1 MREIRVCRVAHRSV
15 SRGLPLAPEAVLDSH
30 LWWRVARHRVGYV
43 RSGGHDMLPPSKS
56 LTRVN
61 AILLLLLA
69 PIVVRF
75 WVEAVI
81 WRLERG
87 PQMLG
92 FSLAHGGAG
101 WMTLP
106 LILSF
111 LTIWIYAVWVVI
123 VIVLWAIPQS
133 RGKIAKPHRV
143 VLGGV
148 SLFAFLAIADFLQA
162 DMSTAIVL
170 LGAAAMSTLACAI
183 GWLIYA
189 GFCPTGGNPWPLER
203 R

>member
-1 MREIRVCRVAHRSV
+1 
-15 SRGLPLAPEAVLDSH
+15 
-30 LWWRVARHRVGYV
+30 
-43 RSGGHDMLPPSKS
+43 MLPRSKS

-81 WRLERG
+81 WRLARG

-101 WMTLP
+101 WLTLP

-111 LTIWIYAVWVVI
+111 LTIGIYAVWVVI
-123 VIVLWAIPQS
+123 VIVLWAIPRS
-133 RGKIAKPHRV
+133 RGKVAKPHHV
-143 VLGGV
+143 LLGGV
-148 SLFAFLAIADFLQA
+148 SLFALLRIADFLQA

-170 LGAAAMSTLACAI
+170 LGAAAMSTFVCAI
-183 GWLIYA
+183 GWLIYV
-189 GFCPTGGNPWPLER
+189 GFFPTAETKGL
-203 R
+203 

>member
-1 MREIRVCRVAHRSV
+1 
-15 SRGLPLAPEAVLDSH
+15 
-30 LWWRVARHRVGYV
+30 
-43 RSGGHDMLPPSKS
+43 MLPPSES

-61 AILLLLLA
+61 AIFLLLLA

-81 WRLERG
+81 WRLARG

-92 FSLAHGGAG
+92 FSLAHAGAG

-111 LTIWIYAVWVVI
+111 LTIGIYAVWVVI
-123 VIVLWAIPQS
+123 VTVLWAIPRS
-133 RGKIAKPHRV
+133 RGKFAKAHRV

-148 SLFAFLAIADFLQA
+148 SLFAFLGIAESLQA
-162 DMSTAIVL
+162 PMSTALVL
-170 LGAAAMSTLACAI
+170 LGAAAMSTFVGAI

-189 GFCPTGGNPWPLER
+189 GFSPTRPDPKMNRE
-203 R
+203 

>member
-1 MREIRVCRVAHRSV
+1 
-15 SRGLPLAPEAVLDSH
+15 
-30 LWWRVARHRVGYV
+30 
-43 RSGGHDMLPPSKS
+43 MLPRSES

-81 WRLERG
+81 WRLARG

-111 LTIWIYAVWVVI
+111 FTIGIYAAWVVI
-123 VIVLWAIPQS
+123 VIVLWAIPPF

-170 LGAAAMSTLACAI
+170 MGAAALSTFVCAI

-189 GFCPTGGNPWPLER
+189 DFYPTAETRGR
-203 R
+203 

>member
-1 MREIRVCRVAHRSV
+1 
-15 SRGLPLAPEAVLDSH
+15 
-30 LWWRVARHRVGYV
+30 
-43 RSGGHDMLPPSKS
+43 MLSPSKD

-61 AILLLLLA
+61 AIFLLVLA

-75 WVEAVI
+75 WVEAVV

-111 LTIWIYAVWVVI
+111 LSIGIYAAWVVI
-123 VIVLWAIPQS
+123 VIVLWAIPLS
-133 RGKIAKPHRV
+133 RGKIAKAHRV
-143 VLGGV
+143 LLGGV
-148 SLFAFLAIADFLQA
+148 SLFAFLAVADFLQA
-162 DMSTAIVL
+162 DISTAIVL
-170 LGAAAMSTLACAI
+170 LGAAAMSTSACAM
-183 GWLIYA
+183 GWLIYS
-189 GFCPTGGNPWPLER
+189 GFYPTVETRGR
-203 R
+203 

>member
-1 MREIRVCRVAHRSV
+1 
-15 SRGLPLAPEAVLDSH
+15 
-30 LWWRVARHRVGYV
+30 
-43 RSGGHDMLPPSKS
+43 MLSPSKD

-61 AILLLLLA
+61 AIFLLVLA

-75 WVEAVI
+75 WVEAVV

-111 LTIWIYAVWVVI
+111 LSIGIYAAWVVI
-123 VIVLWAIPQS
+123 VIVLWAIPLS
-133 RGKIAKPHRV
+133 RGKIAKAHRV
-143 VLGGV
+143 LLGGV
-148 SLFAFLAIADFLQA
+148 SLFAFLEVADFLQA
-162 DMSTAIVL
+162 DISTAMVL
-170 LGAAAMSTLACAI
+170 LGAAAMSTSVCAM
-183 GWLIYA
+183 GWLIYS
-189 GFCPTGGNPWPLER
+189 GFYPTVETRGR
-203 R
+203 

>member
-1 MREIRVCRVAHRSV
+1 
-15 SRGLPLAPEAVLDSH
+15 
-30 LWWRVARHRVGYV
+30 
-43 RSGGHDMLPPSKS
+43 MLPPSKS

-87 PQMLG
+87 PQLLG

-162 DMSTAIVL
+162 DMSTAVVL
-170 LGAAAMSTLACAI
+170 MGAAAMSTLAWAI

-189 GFCPTGGNPWPLER
+189 GFCPTAGNPGPLER

>member
-1 MREIRVCRVAHRSV
+1 MV
-15 SRGLPLAPEAVLDSH
+15 
-30 LWWRVARHRVGYV
+30 
-43 RSGGHDMLPPSKS
+43 
-56 LTRVN
+56 RVN
-61 AILLLLLA
+61 AILLLLVA

-75 WVEAVI
+75 WVEAVV

-111 LTIWIYAVWVVI
+111 LAIWIYAVWVVI
-123 VIVLWAIPQS
+123 AVVLWAIPRS
-133 RGKIAKPHRV
+133 RPRIAKPHRV

-148 SLFAFLAIADFLQA
+148 SLIAFFGIADFLQA
-162 DMSTAIVL
+162 DMSIAIVL
-170 LGAAAMSTLACAI
+170 LGAAAMSAFVGAI

-189 GFCPTGGNPWPLER
+189 GFYPTDPGL
-203 R
+203 

>member
-1 MREIRVCRVAHRSV
+1 
-15 SRGLPLAPEAVLDSH
+15 
-30 LWWRVARHRVGYV
+30 
-43 RSGGHDMLPPSKS
+43 MLPPSKS

-111 LTIWIYAVWVVI
+111 LTIGIYAVWVVV
-123 VIVLWAIPQS
+123 VIVLWALPLS

-148 SLFAFLAIADFLQA
+148 SLFAFLKIADFLQA

-170 LGAAAMSTLACAI
+170 MGAAAMTTFGGAI

-189 GFCPTGGNPWPLER
+189 GFSATPETPGC
-203 R
+203 

>member
-1 MREIRVCRVAHRSV
+1 
-15 SRGLPLAPEAVLDSH
+15 
-30 LWWRVARHRVGYV
+30 
-43 RSGGHDMLPPSKS
+43 MLPPSKN

-75 WVEAVI
+75 WVEAVV

-123 VIVLWAIPQS
+123 VIVLWALPPS
-133 RGKIAKPHRV
+133 RGKIGKPHRV

-148 SLFAFLAIADFLQA
+148 SLFAFFAIADFAQA
-162 DMSTAIVL
+162 DLGTAI
-170 LGAAAMSTLACAI
+170 LGTAAAAMTALVCAM

-189 GFCPTGGNPWPLER
+189 GFYLTAETRGA
-203 R
+203 

>member
-1 MREIRVCRVAHRSV
+1 
-15 SRGLPLAPEAVLDSH
+15 
-30 LWWRVARHRVGYV
+30 
-43 RSGGHDMLPPSKS
+43 MLPPSKS

-61 AILLLLLA
+61 TILLLLLV
-69 PIVVRF
+69 PIVLRF
-75 WVEAVI
+75 WVEAVV

-123 VIVLWAIPQS
+123 VIVLWAIPRS

-148 SLFAFLAIADFLQA
+148 CLFAFFSIADFLQA

-170 LGAAAMSTLACAI
+170 MGAAAMSTLACAI

-189 GFCPTGGNPWPLER
+189 DFCLTAR
-203 R
+203 VR

>member
-1 MREIRVCRVAHRSV
+1 
-15 SRGLPLAPEAVLDSH
+15 
-30 LWWRVARHRVGYV
+30 
-43 RSGGHDMLPPSKS
+43 MLPPSKS

-111 LTIWIYAVWVVI
+111 LTIWIYGVWVVI
-123 VIVLWAIPQS
+123 VIVLWAIPPS
-133 RGKIAKPHRV
+133 RGKIPKPHRV

-162 DMSTAIVL
+162 DMSTALVL
-170 LGAAAMSTLACAI
+170 LGAAAMSAFVCAI

-189 GFCPTGGNPWPLER
+189 GFYPAAETRGRP
-203 R
+203 

>member
-1 MREIRVCRVAHRSV
+1 
-15 SRGLPLAPEAVLDSH
+15 
-30 LWWRVARHRVGYV
+30 
-43 RSGGHDMLPPSKS
+43 MLPPSKT

-61 AILLLLLA
+61 TILLLLLA

-75 WVEAVI
+75 WIEAVV

-101 WMTLP
+101 WMTVP

-123 VIVLWAIPQS
+123 VIVLWTLPAS

-148 SLFAFLAIADFLQA
+148 SLFAFLTIADFAQA
-162 DMSTAIVL
+162 DMGTAIL
-170 LGAAAMSTLACAI
+170 LTAAASMTALVCAM
-183 GWLIYA
+183 GWLLYA
-189 GFCPTGGNPWPLER
+189 DLNVTAEPRGV
-203 R
+203 

>member
-1 MREIRVCRVAHRSV
+1 MCTRRAAQ
-15 SRGLPLAPEAVLDSH
+15 GWLQ
-30 LWWRVARHRVGYV
+30 V
-43 RSGGHDMLPPSKS
+43 RSGGHDMLRPSKH

-75 WVEAVI
+75 WIEAVL
-81 WRLERG
+81 WRLARG
-87 PQMLG
+87 PQLLG

-123 VIVLWAIPQS
+123 VVLLWAIPQS

-148 SLFAFLAIADFLQA
+148 SLFAFLTIADFLQG
-162 DMSTAIVL
+162 DVSIAILWV
-170 LGAAAMSTLACAI
+170 GAAAMSALVCAM

-189 GFCPTGGNPWPLER
+189 GFYLTPETRGV
-203 R
+203 

>member
-1 MREIRVCRVAHRSV
+1 MVQ
-15 SRGLPLAPEAVLDSH
+15 
-30 LWWRVARHRVGYV
+30 
-43 RSGGHDMLPPSKS
+43 PSKS
-56 LTRVN
+56 LTRAN
-61 AILLLLLA
+61 AIFLLVLA

-75 WVEAVI
+75 WIEAVV

-111 LTIWIYAVWVVI
+111 LTIWIYAVWVAL
-123 VIVLWAIPQS
+123 VIVLWAFRAS
-133 RGKIAKPHRV
+133 RGKIAKPHHV
-143 VLGGV
+143 ALGGV
-148 SLFAFLAIADFLQA
+148 SLFAFLEIADFLQA
-162 DMSTAIVL
+162 DLSTAIVL
-170 LGAAAMSTLACAI
+170 MGAAAMGAFACAI

-189 GFCPTGGNPWPLER
+189 GFYPTAETPGDCN
-203 R
+203 

>member
-1 MREIRVCRVAHRSV
+1 
-15 SRGLPLAPEAVLDSH
+15 
-30 LWWRVARHRVGYV
+30 
-43 RSGGHDMLPPSKS
+43 MLPPSKS

-123 VIVLWAIPQS
+123 VIVLWAIPPS

-170 LGAAAMSTLACAI
+170 MGAAAMSTFVCAI

-189 GFCPTGGNPWPLER
+189 GFYPTAETQGR
-203 R
+203 

>member
-1 MREIRVCRVAHRSV
+1 
-15 SRGLPLAPEAVLDSH
+15 
-30 LWWRVARHRVGYV
+30 
-43 RSGGHDMLPPSKS
+43 MLPPSKD
-56 LTRVN
+56 LTRIN

-75 WVEAVI
+75 WVEAVV

-106 LILSF
+106 LLLSF
-111 LTIWIYAVWVVI
+111 LTIGIYAVWVGI
-123 VIVLWAIPQS
+123 VIVLWAIPLS
-133 RGKIAKPHRV
+133 RGRIARAHRV
-143 VLGGV
+143 LLGGV
-148 SLFAFLAIADFLQA
+148 SLFAFLTISELLQA
-162 DMSTAIVL
+162 DISTAIVL
-170 LGAAAMSTLACAI
+170 MGAAAMSMSVCAM

-189 GFCPTGGNPWPLER
+189 GFYPTAETR
-203 R
+203 SR

>member
-1 MREIRVCRVAHRSV
+1 
-15 SRGLPLAPEAVLDSH
+15 
-30 LWWRVARHRVGYV
+30 
-43 RSGGHDMLPPSKS
+43 MLPPSKS

-61 AILLLLLA
+61 AILLLLVA
-69 PIVVRF
+69 PILVRF

-111 LTIWIYAVWVVI
+111 LTIWIYGVWVVI
-123 VIVLWAIPQS
+123 VIVLWAIPPF
-133 RGKIAKPHRV
+133 RGKVAQPHRV

-162 DMSTAIVL
+162 EMSTAIVL
-170 LGAAAMSTLACAI
+170 LGAVVMSAFVCAI

-189 GFCPTGGNPWPLER
+189 GLYPASEPPGR
-203 R
+203 

>member
-1 MREIRVCRVAHRSV
+1 M
-15 SRGLPLAPEAVLDSH
+15 LA
-30 LWWRVARHRVGYV
+30 
-43 RSGGHDMLPPSKS
+43 PSKS

-61 AILLLLLA
+61 AILLLVLA

-111 LTIWIYAVWVVI
+111 LTIWIYGVWVVI
-123 VIVLWAIPQS
+123 VIVLWAIPPF

-170 LGAAAMSTLACAI
+170 LGAAAMSAFVGAI

-189 GFCPTGGNPWPLER
+189 GFNPAAETGGR
-203 R
+203 

>member
-1 MREIRVCRVAHRSV
+1 
-15 SRGLPLAPEAVLDSH
+15 
-30 LWWRVARHRVGYV
+30 
-43 RSGGHDMLPPSKS
+43 MLPPSKS

-69 PIVVRF
+69 PIIVRF

-111 LTIWIYAVWVVI
+111 LTMGIYAVWVVI
-123 VIVLWAIPQS
+123 VIVLWAVPAS

-148 SLFAFLAIADFLQA
+148 SLFAFMSIADFLQA
-162 DMSTAIVL
+162 DMSTTIVL
-170 LGAAAMSTLACAI
+170 MGAAAMSTCACAI

-189 GFCPTGGNPWPLER
+189 GFYPTAETLGR
-203 R
+203 

>member
-1 MREIRVCRVAHRSV
+1 
-15 SRGLPLAPEAVLDSH
+15 
-30 LWWRVARHRVGYV
+30 
-43 RSGGHDMLPPSKS
+43 MLPRSKN

-61 AILLLLLA
+61 AILLLLVA
-69 PIVVRF
+69 PIVARF
-75 WVEAVI
+75 WVEAVV

-111 LTIWIYAVWVVI
+111 LAIWIYAAWVV
-123 VIVLWAIPQS
+123 VAMVLWAIPRS
-133 RGKIAKPHRV
+133 RRRIAKPQRV

-148 SLFAFLAIADFLQA
+148 SLYAFLEIADFLQA

-170 LGAAAMSTLACAI
+170 LGAAAMSAFACAI

-189 GFCPTGGNPWPLER
+189 DLSPTAETQSL
-203 R
+203 

>member
-1 MREIRVCRVAHRSV
+1 
-15 SRGLPLAPEAVLDSH
+15 
-30 LWWRVARHRVGYV
+30 
-43 RSGGHDMLPPSKS
+43 MLPPPKD
-56 LTRVN
+56 LTRTN

-75 WVEAVI
+75 WVEAVV

-111 LTIWIYAVWVVI
+111 LSIGIYAVWVVI
-123 VIVLWAIPQS
+123 VLVLWAIPLS
-133 RGKIAKPHRV
+133 RGRIARAHRV
-143 VLGGV
+143 LLGGV
-148 SLFAFLAIADFLQA
+148 SLFAFFAISDFLQA
-162 DMSTAIVL
+162 DISTAIVL
-170 LGAAAMSTLACAI
+170 FGAAAMSTSVCAM
-183 GWLIYA
+183 GWLIYS
-189 GFCPTGGNPWPLER
+189 GFNPPVEIR
-203 R
+203 GR

>member
-1 MREIRVCRVAHRSV
+1 
-15 SRGLPLAPEAVLDSH
+15 
-30 LWWRVARHRVGYV
+30 
-43 RSGGHDMLPPSKS
+43 MLPPSKS

-87 PQMLG
+87 PQLLG

-123 VIVLWAIPQS
+123 VTVLWAMPQS

-148 SLFAFLAIADFLQA
+148 SLVAFLAIADFLQA

-170 LGAAAMSTLACAI
+170 MGAAAMSTLACAI

-189 GFCPTGGNPWPLER
+189 GLCPTAGNPGPLER

>member
-1 MREIRVCRVAHRSV
+1 
-15 SRGLPLAPEAVLDSH
+15 
-30 LWWRVARHRVGYV
+30 
-43 RSGGHDMLPPSKS
+43 MLPPSKS

-61 AILLLLLA
+61 AILLLLVA

-75 WVEAVI
+75 WVEAVV
-81 WRLERG
+81 WRLQRG

-111 LTIWIYAVWVVI
+111 LTIWIYAAWVVI
-123 VIVLWAIPQS
+123 VVVLWAIPLF

-143 VLGGV
+143 VLGGA
-148 SLFAFLAIADFLQA
+148 SLFAFLEIADFLQA
-162 DMSTAIVL
+162 DMSTALVL
-170 LGAAAMSTLACAI
+170 MGAAAMSTCVCAI

-189 GFCPTGGNPWPLER
+189 GFYLTPEPRDG
-203 R
+203 

>member
-1 MREIRVCRVAHRSV
+1 
-15 SRGLPLAPEAVLDSH
+15 
-30 LWWRVARHRVGYV
+30 
-43 RSGGHDMLPPSKS
+43 MLPRSES

-81 WRLERG
+81 WRLARG

-111 LTIWIYAVWVVI
+111 LTIGIYAVWVVI
-123 VIVLWAIPQS
+123 VIVLWAIPRS
-133 RGKIAKPHRV
+133 RARFAKPHHA

-148 SLFAFLAIADFLQA
+148 SLFAFLEIADFLQA
-162 DMSTAIVL
+162 DMSTAMVL
-170 LGAAAMSTLACAI
+170 LGAAAMSTFACAM

-189 GFCPTGGNPWPLER
+189 GFSPSAETQRL
-203 R
+203 

>member
-1 MREIRVCRVAHRSV
+1 M
-15 SRGLPLAPEAVLDSH
+15 LAP
-30 LWWRVARHRVGYV
+30 
-43 RSGGHDMLPPSKS
+43 SKN

-75 WVEAVI
+75 WVEGVW

-106 LILSF
+106 LLLSF
-111 LTIWIYAVWVVI
+111 LTIWIYAVWVVF
-123 VIVLWAIPQS
+123 VMVLWAIPPS
-133 RGKIAKPHRV
+133 RRKIAKPHRV
-143 VLGGV
+143 ALGGV

-162 DMSTAIVL
+162 DLNPVL
-170 LGAAAMSTLACAI
+170 VLTGAAAMTALAGAM

-189 GFCPTGGNPWPLER
+189 GFQLTAETRGL
-203 R
+203 

>member
-1 MREIRVCRVAHRSV
+1 
-15 SRGLPLAPEAVLDSH
+15 
-30 LWWRVARHRVGYV
+30 
-43 RSGGHDMLPPSKS
+43 MLPPSKS

-75 WVEAVI
+75 WVEAVV

-106 LILSF
+106 LLLSF
-111 LTIWIYAVWVVI
+111 LMIWIYAVWVVI
-123 VIVLWAIPQS
+123 VIVLWAIPPF

-148 SLFAFLAIADFLQA
+148 SLFAFLELADFLQA
-162 DMSTAIVL
+162 DMSTALVL
-170 LGAAAMSTLACAI
+170 MGAAAMSACVYAI

-189 GFCPTGGNPWPLER
+189 GFYPTAETPGR
-203 R
+203 

>member
-1 MREIRVCRVAHRSV
+1 MR
-15 SRGLPLAPEAVLDSH
+15 H
-30 LWWRVARHRVGYV
+30 LWVRAARHSVGYV
-43 RSGGHDMLPPSKS
+43 RSGGHDMLPPSRS

-69 PIVVRF
+69 PIMVRF

-111 LTIWIYAVWVVI
+111 LIIWIYAGWVVV
-123 VIVLWAIPQS
+123 VIVLWAIPRF
-133 RGKIAKPHRV
+133 RGKIAKPYRV

-170 LGAAAMSTLACAI
+170 MGAAAMNTCACAI
-183 GWLIYA
+183 GWLIYV
-189 GFCPTGGNPWPLER
+189 GFYPTAETGGR
-203 R
+203 

>member
-1 MREIRVCRVAHRSV
+1 
-15 SRGLPLAPEAVLDSH
+15 
-30 LWWRVARHRVGYV
+30 
-43 RSGGHDMLPPSKS
+43 MLPRSKA
-56 LTRVN
+56 LTRIN
-61 AILLLLLA
+61 AIFLLLLA

-81 WRLERG
+81 WRLARG

-92 FSLAHGGAG
+92 FSLAHAGAG

-111 LTIWIYAVWVVI
+111 LTIGIYAVWVVI
-123 VIVLWAIPQS
+123 VLVLWAIPRF
-133 RGKIAKPHRV
+133 RGKFAQPHRV

-148 SLFAFLAIADFLQA
+148 SLFAFFGIADFLQA
-162 DMSTAIVL
+162 DMSTALVL
-170 LGAAAMSTLACAI
+170 LGAAAMSMFACSM

-189 GFCPTGGNPWPLER
+189 GLYPTAETQGL
-203 R
+203 

>member
-1 MREIRVCRVAHRSV
+1 MS
-15 SRGLPLAPEAVLDSH
+15 
-30 LWWRVARHRVGYV
+30 
-43 RSGGHDMLPPSKS
+43 PPSKG
-56 LTRVN
+56 LTRTN
-61 AILLLLLA
+61 AIFLVLLA

-75 WVEAVI
+75 WVEAVV
-81 WRLERG
+81 WRLARG

-111 LTIWIYAVWVVI
+111 LTIGIYAVWVVI
-123 VIVLWAIPQS
+123 VLVLWAIPQS
-133 RGKIAKPHRV
+133 RRKFAKAHRV
-143 VLGGV
+143 ALGGA
-148 SLFAFLAIADFLQA
+148 SLFAFLATADFLQA

-170 LGAAAMSTLACAI
+170 LGAAAMSTCVCAI

-189 GFCPTGGNPWPLER
+189 GLFPTAEPQGL
-203 R
+203 

>member
-1 MREIRVCRVAHRSV
+1 MV
-15 SRGLPLAPEAVLDSH
+15 
-30 LWWRVARHRVGYV
+30 
-43 RSGGHDMLPPSKS
+43 PPSRS
-56 LTRVN
+56 LTRIN
-61 AILLLLLA
+61 AILLLLLT
-69 PIVVRF
+69 PIVLRF

-111 LTIWIYAVWVVI
+111 LTIGIYAVWVVI
-123 VIVLWAIPQS
+123 VIVLWAIPAS

-148 SLFAFLAIADFLQA
+148 SVFAFLAIADFLQA
-162 DMSTAIVL
+162 DMSTTIVL
-170 LGAAAMSTLACAI
+170 MGAAAMSACVCAI

-189 GFCPTGGNPWPLER
+189 GFSPTAETRGR
-203 R
+203 

>member
-1 MREIRVCRVAHRSV
+1 
-15 SRGLPLAPEAVLDSH
+15 
-30 LWWRVARHRVGYV
+30 
-43 RSGGHDMLPPSKS
+43 MLPPSKS

-69 PIVVRF
+69 PIIVRF

-111 LTIWIYAVWVVI
+111 LTMGIYAVWVAI
-123 VIVLWAIPQS
+123 VIVLWAAPSS

-148 SLFAFLAIADFLQA
+148 SLFAFMAIADFLQA
-162 DMSTAIVL
+162 DMSTTIVL
-170 LGAAAMSTLACAI
+170 MGAAAMSTCVCAI

-189 GFCPTGGNPWPLER
+189 GFYPTAETLGR
-203 R
+203 

>member
-1 MREIRVCRVAHRSV
+1 
-15 SRGLPLAPEAVLDSH
+15 
-30 LWWRVARHRVGYV
+30 
-43 RSGGHDMLPPSKS
+43 MLPPSKS

-75 WVEAVI
+75 WVEAVV

-123 VIVLWAIPQS
+123 VIVLWAIPAS

-148 SLFAFLAIADFLQA
+148 SLFAFLEIADFLQA
-162 DMSTAIVL
+162 DMSAAIVL
-170 LGAAAMSTLACAI
+170 MGAAAMSTFVCLL

-189 GFCPTGGNPWPLER
+189 GLCPTAETRGR
-203 R
+203 